1 MGPIIGVMPLYDE
14 DRDSIWLLPGYQDL
28 IEQNGGIPLILPLT
42 TNKETLRPFLSIC
55 SGFLFTGGQD
65 VAPASYGEEKQPVCG
80 PQSLTRDE
88 MELFFMKEVIA
99 EDKPLLAICRGVQL
113 LNVLYGGTLYQDLPS
128 EYTSKIDHHMKAPY
142 DQVQHKVDL
151 PEDSLLQQL
160 LQRDEMGV
168 NSYHHQGIKDL
179 GAGLEVT
186 AISTDGL
193 IEGISLPDAK
203 FVLGVQWHP
212 EFFNAVTVENQAL
225 MAAFLAAC
233 K

>member
-1 MGPIIGVMPLYDE
+1 MGPLIGVMPLYDE

-99 EDKPLLAICRGVQL
+99 
-113 LNVLYGGTLYQDLPS
+113 
-128 EYTSKIDHHMKAPY
+128 
-142 DQVQHKVDL
+142 
-151 PEDSLLQQL
+151 
-160 LQRDEMGV
+160 
-168 NSYHHQGIKDL
+168 
-179 GAGLEVT
+179 
-186 AISTDGL
+186 ISTDGL
-193 IEGISLPDAK
+193 IEGISLPGAK

-212 EFFNAVTVENQAL
+212 EFFNAATVENQAL
-225 MAAFLAAC
+225 MAAFLTAC

>member
-88 MELFFMKEVIA
+88 MELFFMKEVID

-128 EYTSKIDHHMKAPY
+128 EYTTEIDHHMKTPY
-142 DQVQHKVDL
+142 DQVQH
-151 PEDSLLQQL
+151 
-160 LQRDEMGV
+160 
-168 NSYHHQGIKDL
+168 
-179 GAGLEVT
+179 
-186 AISTDGL
+186 
-193 IEGISLPDAK
+193 
-203 FVLGVQWHP
+203 
-212 EFFNAVTVENQAL
+212 
-225 MAAFLAAC
+225 
-233 K
+233 